1 MYRKDTPYSIQIKIK
16 NTKEALKN
24 ITQTYTYSH
33 MYMWSILEIRIL
45 EPMLSYNKPEK
56 LILQLYQIHLAGKQ
70 CQNLVI

>member
-45 EPMLSYNKPEK
+45 EPMLSYNSPEK
-56 LILQLYQIHLAGKQ
+56 LFFTIISDTLGWKAMSKP
-70 CQNLVI
+70 C